1 LSPRGPRCDVH
12 VFLAAPPQQDARD
25 LAQAWGVLDED
36 ERRRA
41 DALLRESD
49 RRAYVVSHALLR
61 LVLARETGGDAGALQ
76 FSRTVYGRPQLV
88 DRDGPTAGAPGFNLS
103 HTRALVGC
111 AIASAGAPAVDG
123 VPDRAPHIA
132 PEIGFDLE
140 EALVP
145 APLDVASRYFSRDE
159 LARLKALRVPQQDRR
174 FYALWTLK
182 ESYIKGRGLG
192 LALPLDSFSVDP
204 LPRGLARLTVHRPEG
219 PRQPQPPAP
228 DGASWTLRWWRFD
241 AHLAALAVRCPSD
254 RVQVRL
260 HSGVRLAALARATS

>member
-1 LSPRGPRCDVH
+1 V
-12 VFLAAPPQQDARD
+12 RD
-25 LAQAWGVLDED
+25 LAQAWAVLDDD

-41 DALLRESD
+41 DALSKESD

-61 LVLARETGGDAGALQ
+61 LVLARETGADAGALQ
-76 FSRTVYGRPQLV
+76 FSRTAYGRPELV
-88 DRDGPTAGAPGFNLS
+88 DRDRRTARAPGFNLS

-111 AIASAGAPAVDG
+111 AIARAGAPAAHD
-123 VPDRAPHIA
+123 VPNRAAHIA
-132 PEIGFDLE
+132 PQIGFDLE
-140 EALVP
+140 EARVP
-145 APLDVASRYFSRDE
+145 APLDVGSRYFSRDE
-159 LARLKALRVPQQDRR
+159 LARLRTLRVPQQHRR

-204 LPRGLARLTVHRPEG
+204 LPRGLARLSVHRPEG
-219 PRQPQPPAP
+219 AREPEQPAD

-241 AHLAALAVRCPSD
+241 AHLAALAVRCPSE